1 MIKKKIEDSYGSS
14 IFLWGEVYLFY
25 AKKTTPETVVPEDKS
40 SFKATAVS
48 DADGAKVIKIWKLL
62 QKNQKN

>member
-1 MIKKKIEDSYGSS
+1 LGGS
-14 IFLWGEVYLFY
+14 IFIIR
-25 AKKTTPETVVPEDKS
+25 KKTTPETVVPEDKS
-40 SFKATAVS
+40 SFKATVVS